1 MNTRVR
7 ETLSDTAANADER
20 VYGEWRD
27 QEWPVLFHIKGE
39 DVVLE
44 GKDGTFISILRGGAS
59 NAWTMHFRRGKI

>member
-20 VYGEWRD
+20 VYGDRRA

-44 GKDGTFISILRGGAS
+44 NVKGEFITILKGGITNARVARARG
-59 NAWTMHFRRGKI
+59 R